1 MTSKHKDRKMKRIE
15 EEGQENGIRL
25 HRTNC
30 DSLYRWSMWRM
41 YLNEELSR
49 VITARQDNHDYSHS
63 LTSITAPYIRHP
75 DGLKHGNHMKRL
87 YRRNISHSGTSG
99 DILPDNVYLVYGLPR
114 VSLSKRIPEGVQ
126 KLHDSIHELDLLQMQ
141 REKRS
146 EDLIGTDEQISKLFD
161 FVSSNEIDHSNQQSD
176 KRHDQTEVYQHDNNA
191 NVNDTNRLV
200 QNQNVTNTNDGD
212 TVEIDVLSNGNT
224 KTEDGRNINL
234 TTKSDRHIPPVS
246 KSRLFWERLANK
258 KTEIIDMENDK
269 AGVKENNE
277 YTVISDEILQKQQK
291 LLKKP
296 LPKRTSRDLWRTL
309 RERKGQRYYNSAR

>member
-1 MTSKHKDRKMKRIE
+1 
-15 EEGQENGIRL
+15 
-25 HRTNC
+25 
-30 DSLYRWSMWRM
+30 
-41 YLNEELSR
+41 
-49 VITARQDNHDYSHS
+49 
-63 LTSITAPYIRHP
+63 
-75 DGLKHGNHMKRL
+75 
-87 YRRNISHSGTSG
+87 
-99 DILPDNVYLVYGLPR
+99 
-114 VSLSKRIPEGVQ
+114 
-126 KLHDSIHELDLLQMQ
+126 MQ

-176 KRHDQTEVYQHDNNA
+176 KRHDLTEVYQHDNNA
-191 NVNDTNRLV
+191 NVNNTNPHV
-200 QNQNVTNTNDGD
+200 QNQSVTNTNDGD
-212 TVEIDVLSNGNT
+212 RVEIDILSNGH
-224 KTEDGRNINL
+224 TETGRNINL

-258 KTEIIDMENDK
+258 KTEIIDMEKEK

-309 RERKGQRYYNSAR
+309 RERKTEILQLREMSAGQTNEQRNITNPVRRHESRTSQLWGFIFHKKKELVHMKRGHKAPSSDVSKTQNGHVKKEQMSVSNESKVNISPRNFEDSFQKELAEKLRRRRDNMLPASDNS